1 MSCYD
6 ICDVQSHPPIP
17 YHKIYD
23 KTPITPITIPPTI
36 PPTII
41 IDPVEISPNLPAPF
55 NRLVETTAADP
66 LAEAEA
72 ANDPVAEGETSG
84 V

>member
-1 MSCYD
+1 MIYAKSNL
-6 ICDVQSHPPIP
+6 ILPTT
-17 YHKIYD
+17 YHQAYD
-23 KTPITPITIPPTI
+23 KTPMTPITTPPTI

-41 IDPVEISPNLPAPF
+41 IDPVEIWPNLPAPF

-72 ANDPVAEGETSG
+72 ARLPVAEGETSG

>member
-1 MSCYD
+1 M
-6 ICDVQSHPPIP
+6 
-17 YHKIYD
+17 
-23 KTPITPITIPPTI
+23 TTPPTI

-41 IDPVEISPNLPAPF
+41 IDPIETSPNLPAPF
-55 NRLVETTAADP
+55 SRLVETTAADP

-84 V
+84 TWGAIEFVGAATLFTLAA